1 MSLGNSAKNIA
12 GSDVLFKAKAS
23 EPFVG
28 ILDIYPNAQI
38 AYSVRKLRS
47 AYTGASLRVRRS
59 SDNVEQDIG
68 FTTNGNLDENAL
80 TSFIGA
86 NDGYVTTWYDQ
97 SLNANNAIQTIAI
110 RQAPIV
116 ISGVVQKVN
125 GIPAV
130 NYDSAGLLFHTYNF
144 FLPNVDMLIYHVAER
159 TTTGKVYSIF
169 GSGNTLF
176 GYFSNNVLYF
186 YGKEAWSGGFNT
198 TLGHTLM
205 LGTANPT
212 NYQVYQNN
220 VNKPVFLSVA
230 PYGGRFDYVNNYA
243 STGQSGKMQEGIIWN
258 INRTADRTGI
268 TDNINTYYGIF

>member
-80 TSFIGA
+80 TSFVGA

-110 RQAPIV
+110 QQAPIV
-116 ISGVVQKVN
+116 KAGVVEKVN

-144 FLPNVDMLIYHVAER
+144 FIPTIDMLIYHVAER
-159 TTTGKVYSIF
+159 TIAGRTYSIF

-176 GYFSNNVLYF
+176 GYFSNNALYF
-186 YGKEAWSGGFNT
+186 YAREAWAGGFNT

-212 NYQVYQNN
+212 NYKVYQNN

-230 PYGGRFDYVNNYA
+230 PYSGRFDYVNNYA
-243 STGQSGKMQEGIIWN
+243 STSQSGKMQEGIIWN
-258 INRTADRTGI
+258 MDRTSDRTGI
-268 TDNINTYYGIF
+268 TDNVNNYYGIF